1 VPIARRSFAFFM
13 SVTAA
18 MSFLTVSRASGQ
30 IGPVGQSAVQ
40 TAPEPKAG
48 PLATPPATD
57 PPPPPRMRTIHRQVS
72 RLPLQR
78 EYRSRPL
85 VADMASERINEV
97 LERKLG
103 PIEFNETPLVEV
115 AARLGEILGVPVDVD
130 AQALEDLGLDLDI
143 PLTFHG
149 EGGQARSILRRMLG
163 PVDLSWIVRDEVLLV
178 TSKEKTEE
186 NLDVR
191 LYLLPLGYDP
201 DAQSVVDLIQS
212 TVAADTWDTVGGP
225 GAIRPMDAG
234 PASQLVVSTTREV
247 HEEVESLL
255 RSLHEQALAEFDG
268 PEDGG
273 GKTPVLRLHHVADP
287 RAREDLAAKLPEVC
301 NASLAQGVDPEARV
315 TVVGESLAVQSRSPE
330 FHALAGQI
338 VRAVRGEEVPE
349 LPAMP
354 PAWARPAGMG
364 NMGGGMGIGG
374 TNGGG
379 TNGGN
384 PFCWVARAV
393 YGATDPRWLQFRAWL
408 TADAPR
414 WLRDLYAARGEA
426 FAGWIE
432 DKPAAKAVV
441 RLLMDGA
448 IATRP

>member
-1 VPIARRSFAFFM
+1 MPIARRSAPFFI

-18 MSFLTVSRASGQ
+18 LTFLAVSRASGQ

-78 EYRSRPL
+78 DYRSRPL

-97 LERKLG
+97 LERNLG

-115 AARLGEILGVPVDVD
+115 AARLGELLGVPVDVD

-163 PVDLSWIVRDEVLLV
+163 AVDLSWIVRDEVLLV
-178 TSKEKTEE
+178 TSKEKTEA

-191 LYLLPLGYDP
+191 LYLFPFGYDC
-201 DAQSVVDLIQS
+201 DAAGVLVVVDLIQS

-234 PASQLVVSTTREV
+234 PATQLVVSTTHEV

-255 RSLHEQALAEFDG
+255 RSLHEQALAEFGG
-268 PEDGG
+268 PEDAG
-273 GKTPVLRLHHVADP
+273 GKAPVLRLHHVADP

-349 LPAMP
+349 SPAMP
-354 PAWARPAGMG
+354 TAAEIPAGI
-364 NMGGGMGIGG
+364 GMGG
-374 TNGGG
+374 TN
-379 TNGGN
+379 GN

-393 YGATDPRWLQFRAWL
+393 YGETDPRWLQFRSWL
-408 TADAPR
+408 TTDAPR

-432 DKPAAKAVV
+432 DKPVAKAAV